1 MTMTTSVVL
10 PQKAACLRKYSYSST
25 QAPPLPPR
33 RNTIAVPPL
42 KVQATPIAQPLKMD
56 SRYYRPSSPRTSG
69 PILGLDLLRP
79 PGISQ
84 NQRRQN
90 RYYDALSPALD
101 VRTQLVIRIAN
112 LEPQIRY
119 LHRPTAAKYAH

>member
-1 MTMTTSVVL
+1 VPAKVFLFLHSS
-10 PQKAACLRKYSYSST
+10 AAAPTST
-25 QAPPLPPR
+25 QHHRRPPSQGAGDPHRSAFENGFTLLPPVLAAYQW
-33 RNTIAVPPL
+33 TAG
-42 KVQATPIAQPLKMD
+42 
-56 SRYYRPSSPRTSG
+56 SPSQVVRQLR

-90 RYYDALSPALD
+90 RHYDSLSSALD
-101 VRTQLVIRIAN
+101 VRTQLVIRIAG

-119 LHRPTAAKYAH
+119 LHRPAAAKYAH